1 MAANIA
7 FSPQILQVHN
17 SGDSDRSRDKI
28 AATLSGG
35 VNMYRLASL
44 LCVVFCIAD
53 LPGQQLAWFPGSTYD
68 PGIPTPKSVLGYEIG
83 EYYTEHPQMTAYM
96 RRLEAASRRV
106 KVFHVGESAER
117 RELVLVAV
125 SDPENIQRLEQ
136 ARTTVEELRDP
147 RKTSEARAREIARTT
162 PAFAW
167 MNYANDGNESAA
179 LEAAIQLAYQLAA
192 GQDADTLRILK
203 EVVTL
208 IYPLHNPDAHAR
220 HVTWMK
226 ASAMRNPDPA
236 AQEHRG
242 DWRMDTNNTHYQV
255 DPNRDAAFLSQV
267 ESRVI
272 VREIHRW
279 NPVVFVDHH
288 GNPDRFFFPPWA
300 IPVNPQLDENARKW
314 VDLYGKNIAA
324 AFDKNSW
331 IYFTRQVYDLHYP
344 GYYDSYPT
352 LNGATGMTF
361 ETDGGGN
368 KGLAYELPDGRITTL
383 RDGALHHFTGS
394 MASLS
399 TTAQNR
405 EARLMDLYGF
415 RAGAMKDAASEPV
428 KQYVLL
434 PGKDPTRTADL
445 IDLLLQHKIEV
456 HQARTPFTSA
466 AAHDYFSNQTQK
478 KAFPAGSYI
487 VFTAQ
492 PQKRL
497 LRTLLDRDTPLE
509 RDFVD
514 QVMKAKAY
522 NDQVGESAPSKSY
535 GFYDINAWSLP
546 LAYGVEAYWTEER
559 FEGNADLL
567 TTRPKAQ
574 FAPPAK
580 ARMAYL
586 FPWNSSGATRVAGA
600 LWQENYRIALAREEF
615 TIAERSFPKGTT
627 VVMTKSNPESLH
639 ARLAELAA
647 ANEVELFAAE
657 TAFADKGRD
666 LGDRSVVD
674 LEKPSIAVVCQ
685 APANQTAF
693 GAIWFML
700 ENMYGIPFTAIKGED
715 LNSADLSRYNVIVLP
730 DGQLSGYS
738 RLFDGQVTDRLKNWV
753 REGGRLVCIK
763 GAAQWASS
771 DSVAL
776 TTARDKFA
784 EAAAKDKGEESK
796 ETRKRIDTVPG
807 AFVRLDVDSDHYL
820 GTGVDNPIVALFRSN
835 VVFNPSKRGANVAK
849 IAGDTPILAGFAF
862 EEARAALQG
871 GVFLWDEP
879 TGRGHVICFGDDV
892 SFRTFLHGAHR
903 LFLNSL
909 LILPR
914 RGDL

>member
-1 MAANIA
+1 MH
-7 FSPQILQVHN
+7 S
-17 SGDSDRSRDKI
+17 
-28 AATLSGG
+28 
-35 VNMYRLASL
+35 LASL
-44 LCVVFCIAD
+44 LFVGFCFVG
-53 LPGQQLAWFPGSTYD
+53 LPGQQSAWFPGSTYD

-96 RRLEAASRRV
+96 RRLEAASNRV
-106 KVFHVGESAER
+106 KVFSVGESAER
-117 RELVLVAV
+117 RELILVAV
-125 SDPENIQRLEQ
+125 SDPENIQRIDEIR
-136 ARTTVEELRDP
+136 AMIEELRDP
-147 RKTSEARAREIARTT
+147 RKTSEVRAREIVRST
-162 PAFAW
+162 PAVAW
-167 MNYANDGNESAA
+167 MNFANDGNESAA

-192 GQDADTLRILK
+192 GQDADTLKILK
-203 EVVTL
+203 EVVTV

-242 DWRMDTNNTHYQV
+242 DWRMDTNNTHYQI

-267 ESRVI
+267 ESQVI

-300 IPVNPQLDENARKW
+300 LPVNPQLDENARQW
-314 VDLYGKNIAA
+314 VDVYGKNIAA
-324 AFDKNSW
+324 AFDKNGW
-331 IYFTRQVYDLHYP
+331 IYFTRQVFDLHYP

-368 KGLAYELPDGRITTL
+368 KGLAYALPDGRVTTL

-405 EARLMDLYGF
+405 EGRLIDLYRF
-415 RAGAMKDAASEPV
+415 RARAMSEAASEPV
-428 KQYVLL
+428 KEYVLL
-434 PGKDPTRTADL
+434 PGNDPTRTADL

-456 HQARTPFTSA
+456 HQARTSFASA
-466 AAHDYFSNQTQK
+466 TAHDYFSNQAQK
-478 KAFPAGSYI
+478 KTFPSGAYL

-509 RDFVD
+509 KDFVD

-522 NDQVGESAPSKSY
+522 NDQVGESAPKKPY

-559 FEGNADLL
+559 FDGKADLV
-567 TTRPKAQ
+567 TARPKAQ
-574 FAPPAK
+574 LAPPEK

-586 FPWNSSGATRVAGA
+586 FPWNSKGATRVAGA

-615 TIAERSFPKGTT
+615 TIGGKSFPKGTT

-647 ANEVELFAAE
+647 ANEVDVYAAE
-657 TAFADKGRD
+657 TAFADKGKD
-666 LGDRSVVD
+666 LGDRSVMD
-674 LEKPSIAVVCQ
+674 LEKPSIAVVCER
-685 APANQTAF
+685 PASQTVY

-730 DGQLSGYS
+730 DGPASSYQ
-738 RLFDGQVTDRLKNWV
+738 RLFDEKVTDRLKNWV
-753 REGGRLVCIK
+753 REGGRLVCVK

-771 DSVAL
+771 DKVAL
-776 TTARDKFA
+776 TTAHDKFA
-784 EAAAKDKGEESK
+784 QVAAKAKGEEK
-796 ETRKRIDTVPG
+796 QEKRKRMDVVSG

-820 GTGVDNPIVALFRSN
+820 GTGIENSIVALFRSN
-835 VVFNPSKRGANVAK
+835 VVFSPSEKGANVAK
-849 IAGDTPILAGFAF
+849 IAAEAPILAGFVF
-862 EEARAALQG
+862 EEARAALPG
-871 GVFLWDEP
+871 GAFLWDEP
-879 TGRGHVICFGDDV
+879 NGRGNVICFADDV
-892 SFRTFLHGAHR
+892 TFRTFLHGAHR

-914 RGDL
+914 RGTVQPWFDQDGR